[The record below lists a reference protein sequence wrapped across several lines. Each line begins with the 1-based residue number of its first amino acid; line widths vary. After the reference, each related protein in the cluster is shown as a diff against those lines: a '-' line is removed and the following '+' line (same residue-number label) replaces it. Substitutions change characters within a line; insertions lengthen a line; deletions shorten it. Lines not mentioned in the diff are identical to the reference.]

1 MIEETEKHIQRVG
14 YYLTIFINQITKRA
28 LNHDK
33 SKLEEPEKSIF
44 EKFTPLLKNCT
55 YGSEKYQQFLKE
67 MKPALDHHY
76 SNNRH
81 HPEFH
86 KDRIKGMT
94 LIDLIELIADFKAA
108 SERQENGDVYK
119 SIEIS
124 QKRFGYSDELKQILI
139 NTVNEMIEISNKI
152 EGK

>member
-55 YGSEKYQQFLKE
+55 YGSEEYQQFLKE

-124 QKRFGYSDELKQILI
+124 QKRFGIQM
-139 NTVNEMIEISNKI
+139 N
-152 EGK
+152 

>member
-1 MIEETEKHIQRVG
+1 MIKIYLYLVILKEKTKMIEETEKHIQRVG

-55 YGSEKYQQFLKE
+55 YGSEEYQQFLKE

-124 QKRFGYSDELKQILI
+124 QK
-139 NTVNEMIEISNKI
+139 KI
-152 EGK
+152 WVFR